1 MSAMYKANFLFVG
14 LLVVAVTATVAQ
26 NSDFRVDPRTD
37 FSKFKTYAWD
47 QSTNTER
54 VTTQVD
60 AQLAEAV
67 ESELAKKGLSK
78 GDPDAAN
85 LLICYHSNFGTKQ
98 IKRYSMYQG
107 ESTYAWTIKT
117 GELAIDMFDASTKK
131 LVWRNTADINPKTK
145 PQQVAKAVSN
155 LLKNYPPKPK

>member
-1 MSAMYKANFLFVG
+1 MYKLDFLFAG

-26 NSDFRVDPRTD
+26 ESVFRVDPSTD

-47 QSTNTER
+47 HSTNTER

-60 AQLAEAV
+60 AQFAEAV
-67 ESELAKKGLSK
+67 ESELAKKGLRRTDS
-78 GDPDAAN
+78 DAAN

-98 IKRYSMYQG
+98 IKRYTMYQG
-107 ESTYAWTIKT
+107 ESTYAWTIKS

-131 LVWRNTADINPKTK
+131 LVWRNTADIDPKAK
-145 PQQVAKAVSN
+145 AQQVAKATSN

>member
-1 MSAMYKANFLFVG
+1 MYKSDFLFVG

-26 NSDFRVDPRTD
+26 NSAFRVDPTTD

-47 QSTNTER
+47 HSTNTER
-54 VTTQVD
+54 MTTQFD
-60 AQLAEAV
+60 AQFAEAL
-67 ESELAKKGLSK
+67 ESELAKKGLRK
-78 GDPDAAN
+78 GDSDTAN

-98 IKRYSMYQG
+98 IKRYTMYQG
-107 ESTYAWTIKT
+107 EATYGWTIKT

-131 LVWRNTADINPKTK
+131 LVWRNTADIDPKAK

-155 LLKNYPPKPK
+155 LLQNYPPKAK

>member
-1 MSAMYKANFLFVG
+1 LYKSDFLFVG

-26 NSDFRVDPRTD
+26 NPAFHVDPSTD

-47 QSTNTER
+47 HSTNTER

-60 AQLAEAV
+60 AQLAEAL
-67 ESELAKKGLSK
+67 ESELAKKGLRKS
-78 GDPDAAN
+78 DSDAAD

-98 IKRYSMYQG
+98 IKRYTMYQG

-117 GELAIDMFDASTKK
+117 GEVAIDMFDASTKK
-131 LVWRNTADINPKTK
+131 LVWRNAADIDPKAK
-145 PQQVAKAVSN
+145 PQHVAKAVSN